1 MCARRWMMWPP
12 SPPSVDAIFDSQPK
26 NPFGLSL
33 KKPVARPA
41 FLLAQFYT
49 LGGTGRFG
57 FRLGAVTPL
66 SPPQLTALRALLDRL
81 IPADDFPGAV
91 EAGTE
96 YYILRQLAGDCA
108 AEAPVLAAGLSQLD
122 AEAAALDGREGGGT
136 FATLVV
142 EQQGSL
148 LRDLEAGKAATA
160 WPNEIGCATFFNRL
174 VDLAH
179 EGFYADPGNAGN
191 RGAVS
196 WAMLGYAT
204 RTKP

>member
-1 MCARRWMMWPP
+1 M
-12 SPPSVDAIFDSQPK
+12 
-26 NPFGLSL
+26 
-33 KKPVARPA
+33 
-41 FLLAQFYT
+41 
-49 LGGTGRFG
+49 
-57 FRLGAVTPL
+57 TPL

-108 AEAPVLAAGLSQLD
+108 AEAPALAQGLSQLD
-122 AEAAALDGREGGGT
+122 AEVAAHHGSGGAKTFAAL
-136 FATLVV
+136 AM
-142 EQQGSL
+142 EQQDAL
-148 LRDLEAGKAATA
+148 LHELEAGKTATVWPAGIGGAA
-160 WPNEIGCATFFNRL
+160 FFNRL

-179 EGFYADPGNAGN
+179 EGFYADPGNEGN

-204 RTKP
+204 RTKS